1 MYTDTSGPDNPLL
14 YISLNENS
22 FKQNFK
28 LIFGVDCQFFGKI
41 LYLYM
46 ARGYDKAI
54 ISFGRF
60 LECLYPLYNNDNRFN
75 HNKIAFKILDIDRDN
90 GLNALNLLHLQM
102 NLSPKSILGQ
112 EVFKLMEYY
121 IKNYLSKKNAS
132 LNKREN
138 INYDIFS
145 KILPQSCLIK
155 EIR

>member
-1 MYTDTSGPDNPLL
+1 
-14 YISLNENS
+14 
-22 FKQNFK
+22 
-28 LIFGVDCQFFGKI
+28 
-41 LYLYM
+41 
-46 ARGYDKAI
+46 
-54 ISFGRF
+54 
-60 LECLYPLYNNDNRFN
+60 
-75 HNKIAFKILDIDRDN
+75 
-90 GLNALNLLHLQM
+90 M